1 MHIIHIATYTYIQLH
16 TYMVNKYFSF
26 TGCVE
31 YFGSLMT
38 AGAVKCVAVADEV
51 GPGFCDYSFDRT
63 HFKLFKKDG
72 SEMVDGK

>member
-1 MHIIHIATYTYIQLH
+1 MLRTYILS
-16 TYMVNKYFSF
+16 TYSAWLLFCRA
-26 TGCVE
+26 GCVE
-31 YFGSLMT
+31 YFGSLMK

-51 GPGFCDYSFDRT
+51 GPGFCDYSFDRS